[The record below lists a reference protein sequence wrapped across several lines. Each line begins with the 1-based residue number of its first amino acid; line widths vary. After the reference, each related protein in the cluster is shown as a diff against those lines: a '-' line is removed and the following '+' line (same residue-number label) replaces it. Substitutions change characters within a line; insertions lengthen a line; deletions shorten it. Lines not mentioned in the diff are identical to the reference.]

1 MYKSIS
7 KIVLNEGY
15 ENSKVF
21 FDRGNKD
28 KVFSKN
34 KPYIDLSNCAGSL
47 ILGHNSKVYRDA
59 SKKYLKNKIS
69 IFAHPNIHSINF
81 ANNIKKKFKNFSKI
95 VFCNSGTEAIIK
107 SLRIARALNNKKYVV
122 SVVGSWHGSVDKL
135 LFYPNKKL
143 KPQFLSSGLENSDKK
158 NLIFI
163 PYNDIEASKKILNK
177 VKKNINCIIIE
188 PVQASLPV
196 ESSKEYL
203 KFLSQFCKKNK
214 IILIFD
220 EMITGLRSYKDS
232 VQNYYKIFPEIT
244 TLGKVIGGGLPIGVI
259 GINKEISNKL
269 KKKNV
274 FFGGTFSGNSLS
286 TYIGNETLK
295 FLLKNKNI
303 RKNLN
308 LKSKYFQEQLNS
320 FFRINNLNIKVYRFA
335 SILRIVFTDK
345 KITNRMQRDFFE
357 RKILLKIKK
366 LKLYLFKNGIFLPPN
381 GIIFFSDSTSYKS
394 INFIIKSFKIG
405 TKKFFNKY

>member
-320 FFRINNLNIKVYRFA
+320 FFRINNLSIKVYRFA